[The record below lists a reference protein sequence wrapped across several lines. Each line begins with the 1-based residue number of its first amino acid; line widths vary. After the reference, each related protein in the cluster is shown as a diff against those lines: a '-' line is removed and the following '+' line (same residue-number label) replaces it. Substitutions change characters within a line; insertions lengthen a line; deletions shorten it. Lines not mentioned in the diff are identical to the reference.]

1 MFLLADGGHG
11 NPQRRAFNENEINR
25 AILRSNNM
33 AGHIQNACL
42 SFVICLTLQLISESQ
57 K

>member
-1 MFLLADGGHG
+1 MLLLADGGHG

-33 AGHIQNACL
+33 VGHVQNACL
-42 SFVICLTLQLISESQ
+42 SSQLISESQ
-57 K
+57 KYSGTVY